1 MTEHTTTGA
10 DVIAAIAEDQ
20 PSDDIRQKMSE
31 VLEQGFS
38 ESVVASLKKKVQ
50 DIIVDIETDIEF
62 RLKEDMSWSFAC
74 WVQSLADRAVKAL
87 LRGDIDKMRDY
98 LSASENH
105 WTGRDR
111 GNQILG
117 PVIHGTLTEYDPIL
131 LRKQI
136 VEAHADLLKN
146 ERILDLES
154 QIAALVKQV
163 NGLEAQNANLSRR
176 LRELS

>member
-1 MTEHTTTGA
+1 MAEHETTPA
-10 DVIAAIAEDQ
+10 EVDAAIAAGAD
-20 PSDDIRQKMSE
+20 PSDIRQKMSE

-38 ESVVASLKKKVQ
+38 ESVVASLKKKVSE
-50 DIIVDIETDIEF
+50 IIYDIETDIEF
-62 RLKEDMSWSFAC
+62 RLKEDMSWNLAV
-74 WVQSLADRAVKAL
+74 WVQSLADKTIEAL
-87 LRGDIDKMRDY
+87 LRGDDAMMRNY
-98 LSASENH
+98 LKASENH

-111 GNQILG
+111 GNSPLG
-117 PVIHGTLTEYDPIL
+117 PVIRGTLTEYDPIL

-154 QIAALVKQV
+154 QVAALVKQV
-163 NGLEAQNANLSRR
+163 NSLEHDKARLGER